1 MIHHINKVKNK
12 NHMNIST
19 DEKRLGFLIWFVL
32 IQVENTAFS
41 IYSVA
46 IWLEKGFCF
55 LFVFYIIAFGAEF
68 QVCNVY
74 SYQPSV
80 SERLWNP
87 NQEAAFG
94 GKQDS

>member
-1 MIHHINKVKNK
+1 
-12 NHMNIST
+12 MNIST

-55 LFVFYIIAFGAEF
+55 LFVF
-68 QVCNVY
+68 
-74 SYQPSV
+74 
-80 SERLWNP
+80 
-87 NQEAAFG
+87 
-94 GKQDS
+94 